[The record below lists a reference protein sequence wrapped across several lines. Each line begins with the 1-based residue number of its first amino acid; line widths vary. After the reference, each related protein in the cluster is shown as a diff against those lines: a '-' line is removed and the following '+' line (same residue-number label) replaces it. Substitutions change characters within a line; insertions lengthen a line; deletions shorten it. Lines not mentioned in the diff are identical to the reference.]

1 MFINGRKNI
10 ENKKLRNQK
19 AFIDYSQ
26 TIGEIYENLE
36 IYNPTKNRRVL
47 IVVHDMMA
55 DFVSNKKLSSIVTE
69 LLLRG
74 GEYNIFLVFIS

>member
-10 ENKKLRNQK
+10 GNKKLRNQK
-19 AFIDYSQ
+19 VFIDYSQ